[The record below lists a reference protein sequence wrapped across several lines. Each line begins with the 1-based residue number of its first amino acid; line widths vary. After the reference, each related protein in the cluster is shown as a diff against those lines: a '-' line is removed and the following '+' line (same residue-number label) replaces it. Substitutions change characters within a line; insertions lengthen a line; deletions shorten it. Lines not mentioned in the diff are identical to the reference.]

1 MTQYIIL
8 SAEQVIALHDGIIG
22 SHELQGLAKDKSL
35 EAVLDRVHNRLRYGF
50 ITDVFDLAT
59 CYATFIA
66 QGHCFNEANK
76 RTAVASLYF
85 VLVAHGVEL
94 DFSNQDLGKWLLD
107 VTTNQK
113 SEFQFANYLR
123 KKHVNYELLAK
134 ESNR

>member
-50 ITDVFDLAT
+50 ITDIFDLAA

-66 QGHCFNEANK
+66 KGHCFNDANK
-76 RTAVASLYF
+76 PTAVTSLYF
-85 VLVAHGVEL
+85 VLVTNGIEV
-94 DFSNQDLGKWLLD
+94 DFSDLGLAQWLLD
-107 VTTNQK
+107 VATDQK
-113 SEFQFANYLR
+113 SEVEFAVWLR
-123 KKHVNYELLAK
+123 TRVI
-134 ESNR
+134 

>member
-50 ITDVFDLAT
+50 ITDIFDLAA

-66 QGHCFNEANK
+66 KGHCFNDANK
-76 RTAVASLYF
+76 RTAVTSLYF
-85 VLVAHGVEL
+85 VLVTNGIEV
-94 DFSNQDLGKWLLD
+94 DFSDLGLAQWLLD
-107 VTTNQK
+107 VATDQK
-113 SEFQFANYLR
+113 SEVEFAVWLR
-123 KKHVNYELLAK
+123 TRVI
-134 ESNR
+134 

>member
-50 ITDVFDLAT
+50 ITDVFDLAA

-66 QGHCFNEANK
+66 KGHCFNDANK
-76 RTAVASLYF
+76 RTAVTSLYF
-85 VLVAHGVEL
+85 VLVAHGIEL
-94 DFSNQDLGKWLLD
+94 DFSDLSLAKWLLD
-107 VTTNQK
+107 VATDQK
-113 SEFQFANYLR
+113 SEVEFAVWLR
-123 KKHVNYELLAK
+123 TRVIK
-134 ESNR
+134 S